1 MTDTNYF
8 ADKSSQGE
16 MTNEDM
22 ALLFLMPLIQMAWAH
37 GAISPREKRVIFD
50 AAREEGIDHRSSL
63 NDTLDKWLVYQ
74 PSQQFY
80 YECLGLIKNMLQA
93 MTVKER
99 EQKRDKLLERCRTV
113 AVSAGGKSSMD
124 VNHDI
129 SSEEKELL
137 TELEH
142 LLG

>member
-16 MTNEDM
+16 MTDEDM
-22 ALLFLMPLIQMAWAH
+22 ALLFLMPLVQMAWAH

-74 PSQQFY
+74 PSRVFY
-80 YECLGLIKNMLQA
+80 VDCLGLIKTTLQT

-99 EQKRDKLLERCRTV
+99 GKKRDKLFERCRTV
-113 AVSAGGKSSMD
+113 AASAGGKSLMD
-124 VNHDI
+124 VNHHI
-129 SSEEKELL
+129 SEEERELL
-137 TELEH
+137 TELEQT
-142 LLG
+142 LS

>member
-1 MTDTNYF
+1 MTNINYF
-8 ADKSSQGE
+8 FNKSSQNE
-16 MTNEDM
+16 MTDEDLS
-22 ALLFLMPLIQMAWAH
+22 LLFLIPLVQMAWAH
-37 GAISPREKRVIFD
+37 GAISPREEQVIFE

-63 NDTLDKWLVYQ
+63 NDTLGKWLVYQ

-80 YECLGLIKNMLQA
+80 SECLGLIKNMLQA

-99 EQKRDKLLERCRTV
+99 EQKCDKLLERCRTV

-124 VNHDI
+124 VNHHI